1 MKSPFLCESHT
12 ERCRANFL
20 VLRRVVR
27 RTNHNRLKSNHVFG
41 NNPMN
46 PTERKIENARTNTKI
61 AVSLSDMSA
70 SEISLKAGMSVN
82 VLGKYMRGETMISF
96 GNMISV
102 CEVLGVPIALIT
114 SDHQITPARIRLHR
128 LVERMTERDIS
139 DFLESEKGRT

>member
-1 MKSPFLCESHT
+1 
-12 ERCRANFL
+12 
-20 VLRRVVR
+20 
-27 RTNHNRLKSNHVFG
+27 
-41 NNPMN
+41 MN